1 MNENDNLEQEQD
13 SKSASSNLPI
23 PVKEN
28 KFKSLIEDLKDPML
42 AWRLREEFRDFTD
55 AVSMSAVS
63 QAFKRAFNSATN
75 AISNFTNRIKE
86 SAENKRNNDPSKMG
100 LNVSTID
107 VQNEQ
112 PKSVIM
118 PKAPNTIIMAQAQV
132 KTDSLVDH
140 AKSAKDVELEAT
152 ESGIKLESLDID
164 ESAITQDTKK
174 KDEMPENTIS
184 AGEIITN
191 QPAKEEKEGEDR

>member
-1 MNENDNLEQEQD
+1 MNENDNLEQEEE

-23 PVKEN
+23 EVKEN

-42 AWRLREEFRDFTD
+42 SWRLKEGLRDFAD

-86 SAENKRNNDPSKMG
+86 SAENKRNNDPTKMG
-100 LNVSTID
+100 INVSTID

-132 KTDSLVDH
+132 KADSLVDH
-140 AKSAKDVELEAT
+140 AKSAEDVELEAS
-152 ESGIKLESLDID
+152 ENGIKLETLDS
-164 ESAITQDTKK
+164 SATIEETQKK
-174 KDEMPENTIS
+174 EDMQTSMEG
-184 AGEIITN
+184 GEININ

>member
-1 MNENDNLEQEQD
+1 MNENDNLEQEED
-13 SKSASSNLPI
+13 SKSTSSNLPI
-23 PVKEN
+23 EVKEN

-42 AWRLREEFRDFTD
+42 SWRLKEGLRDFAD

-75 AISNFTNRIKE
+75 AISNFTNRMKE
-86 SAENKRNNDPSKMG
+86 SAENKRNNDPTKMG

-132 KTDSLVDH
+132 KADSLVDH
-140 AKSAKDVELEAT
+140 AKSAEDVEFEAA
-152 ESGIKLESLDID
+152 ENGIKLETLDS
-164 ESAITQDTKK
+164 SATIEETKK
-174 KDEMPENTIS
+174 KEDIQVSIES
-184 AGEIITN
+184 GEININ

>member
-1 MNENDNLEQEQD
+1 MNENDNLEQEED
-13 SKSASSNLPI
+13 SKSTSSNLPI
-23 PVKEN
+23 EVKEN

-42 AWRLREEFRDFTD
+42 SWRLKEGLRDFAD

-75 AISNFTNRIKE
+75 AISNFTNRMKE
-86 SAENKRNNDPSKMG
+86 SAENKRNNDPTKMG

-132 KTDSLVDH
+132 KADSLVDH
-140 AKSAKDVELEAT
+140 AKSAEDVELEAA
-152 ESGIKLESLDID
+152 ENGIKLETLDS
-164 ESAITQDTKK
+164 SATIEETKK
-174 KDEMPENTIS
+174 NEEMQTSIES
-184 AGEIITN
+184 GEININ